1 MPSADTLDFD
11 AILAAIPG
19 DNEAGESVRYTGE
32 YDAIQEARRAED
44 NLPMGDWQREVKASD
59 WNAVTKLAGAALTDK
74 TKDLQIAVWLL
85 EGLVQRHG
93 FAGLRDGVRV
103 LRELQERFWQGLHP
117 EIEDGDL
124 EFRAGPLNWLN
135 EKLPAMVRQVSITD
149 VNPAYGWVQWDE
161 SRTVDNLGR
170 QNPDAMIAAIAEG
183 KISGEQFDK
192 AVAALPRAYFEV
204 LLEDASQCKD
214 ELTRLES
221 VTDEKFARA
230 APSLI
235 KVRNAIDDCLQLI
248 NTIVKSKRAQ
258 DPNYQATS
266 PDELS
271 SPFDPLKTN
280 DSGSGGSVANWAGE
294 PRSREEAFQ
303 RLVVLANYLKRVEP
317 QHPVSYLLER
327 AVRWTKMPLEQW
339 LGEVIHNDEVL
350 NHLRDT
356 LGIMDHD
363 KA

>member
-1 MPSADTLDFD
+1 
-11 AILAAIPG
+11 
-19 DNEAGESVRYTGE
+19 
-32 YDAIQEARRAED
+32 
-44 NLPMGDWQREVKASD
+44 
-59 WNAVTKLAGAALTDK
+59 
-74 TKDLQIAVWLL
+74 
-85 EGLVQRHG
+85 
-93 FAGLRDGVRV
+93 
-103 LRELQERFWQGLHP
+103 
-117 EIEDGDL
+117 
-124 EFRAGPLNWLN
+124 
-135 EKLPAMVRQVSITD
+135 MVRQVSITD
-149 VNPAYGWVQWDE
+149 VNPTYGLVQWDE
-161 SRTVDNLGR
+161 SRTVDNLWR
-170 QNPDAMIAAIAEG
+170 QNPDAMLAAIAEG

-221 VTDEKFARA
+221 VTDEKFTRA

-258 DPNYQATS
+258 DPNYRATS

-271 SPFDPLKTN
+271 SPNDPLKTN
-280 DSGSGGSVANWAGE
+280 DSGSGGSVASWAGE

-303 RLVVLANYLKRVEP
+303 RLVVLAGYLKRVEP

-350 NHLRDT
+350 SHLRDT